1 MQRYEMLVNAQFAE
15 PGPAALALDAHV
27 LLLVGHVNDGHLIS
41 SPIAASATRSPQEQA
56 TAKSSIL
63 DDFQEAPRGM
73 AAPYPFRLMQSFSVR
88 GYRLPS
94 DALDVELPETS
105 KLHRGPDRPALA
117 PQNTGL
123 PSKVAPGV
131 PDRHDD
137 GQGGSA
143 GLAARSEQRA
153 RSLAAAY
160 AAVRAD
166 AEQDRSFL
174 ESTLGRFSRTL
185 LGVEA
190 GRAAAPLPQIPMQI
204 ETAECRSGARRVV
217 DSLTTRQRQVM
228 VSVLAGR
235 PNKLIA
241 EDLHISQRTV
251 ENHRAAVMAKTGSRS
266 LPALARMGLVAG
278 IESEPVRDGRSSGE
292 SRVPSIEGPR
302 QIRS

>member
-1 MQRYEMLVNAQFAE
+1 MQRYEMLVNAQSVE

-56 TAKSSIL
+56 AAKSSIL

-73 AAPYPFRLMQSFSVR
+73 AAPYPFRLMQSSSVR

-105 KLHRGPDRPALA
+105 MLHPGPDRPALA
-117 PQNTGL
+117 PRNTGL
-123 PSKVAPGV
+123 PSKVTPGA

-143 GLAARSEQRA
+143 GLAVRSEQRA
-153 RSLAAAY
+153 RSLAAAC
-160 AAVRAD
+160 ATVRAD
-166 AEQDRSFL
+166 AEQDRTTL
-174 ESTLGRFSRTL
+174 RSTFGCFSRTL

-190 GRAAAPLPQIPMQI
+190 EKVIAPLVQMPMRT
-204 ETAECRSGARRVV
+204 ETAEYRSSARRAV

-266 LPALARMGLVAG
+266 LPALARMGLLAG
-278 IESEPVRDGRSSGE
+278 IECEPVPHGRSSRAGRTQN
-292 SRVPSIEGPR
+292 SQSPR
-302 QIRS
+302 RIRS